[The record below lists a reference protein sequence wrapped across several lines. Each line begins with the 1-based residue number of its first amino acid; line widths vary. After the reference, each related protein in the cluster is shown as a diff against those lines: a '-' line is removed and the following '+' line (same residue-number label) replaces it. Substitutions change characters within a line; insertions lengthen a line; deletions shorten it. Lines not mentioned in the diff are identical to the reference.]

1 MSTNTL
7 HERLYLA
14 NAAVLLVHQMD
25 AAYQHEWTLFGMPG
39 GLALYLALNVPIA
52 LAVLAGYGA
61 VAANR
66 PAAVPLS
73 ALLVLSGL
81 FAGAFHA
88 FHLARG
94 DPAFR
99 APASLRCSRLRP
111 SCRSRRA
118 PASPRCAGP
127 GPHPRPDTAERG
139 PLMTQPIPAA
149 DPAIALGAPA

>member
-1 MSTNTL
+1 VTGSAGVL

-14 NAAVLLVHQMD
+14 NGAVLLVHQMD
-25 AAYQHEWTLFGMPG
+25 AAHQHEWTLFGMPG

-81 FAGAFHA
+81 FAGGFHA

-99 APASLRCSRLRP
+99 VPASLLLLTGATILSLAQGACLVAL
-111 SCRSRRA
+111 RRA
-118 PASPRCAGP
+118 RSS
-127 GPHPRPDTAERG
+127 
-139 PLMTQPIPAA
+139 PAA
-149 DPAIALGAPA
+149 

>member
-1 MSTNTL
+1 VTGSAGVL

-25 AAYQHEWTLFGMPG
+25 AAYWHEWTLFGMPG

-61 VAANR
+61 VAAQR
-66 PAAVPLS
+66 PTAVPLS
-73 ALLVLSGL
+73 ALLVLGGL
-81 FAGAFHA
+81 FAGGFHA

-99 APASLRCSRLRP
+99 AAASLLLLAGAVILSLGQGACLVAL
-111 SCRSRRA
+111 RRA
-118 PASPRCAGP
+118 RRRRDG
-127 GPHPRPDTAERG
+127 
-139 PLMTQPIPAA
+139 
-149 DPAIALGAPA
+149 GA

>member
-1 MSTNTL
+1 MTGSAGVL

-25 AAYQHEWTLFGMPG
+25 AAYWHEWTLFGMPG

-61 VAANR
+61 VAAQR

-73 ALLVLSGL
+73 ALLVLGGL
-81 FAGAFHA
+81 FAGGFHA

-99 APASLRCSRLRP
+99 APASLLLLAGAVILSLGQGACLVAL
-111 SCRSRRA
+111 RRA
-118 PASPRCAGP
+118 RRDG
-127 GPHPRPDTAERG
+127 
-139 PLMTQPIPAA
+139 
-149 DPAIALGAPA
+149 GA

>member
-1 MSTNTL
+1 MTGSARVL

-61 VAANR
+61 VAAQR

-73 ALLVLSGL
+73 ALLVLGGL
-81 FAGAFHA
+81 FAGGFHA

-99 APASLRCSRLRP
+99 APASLLLLAGAVILSLGQGACLVAL
-111 SCRSRRA
+111 RRA
-118 PASPRCAGP
+118 RRDG
-127 GPHPRPDTAERG
+127 
-139 PLMTQPIPAA
+139 
-149 DPAIALGAPA
+149 GA